1 MVFQKVHSILNHSGV
16 DFKLHYHD
24 PVVTVAQAYAIVPHL
39 TANLIKTVV
48 FQIKDGPWILAAVNG
63 DDRIHYKYLAD
74 VFDVNRKLIR
84 AVSPPE
90 VEAGLGFELGGVG
103 PFPVG
108 PDVHVILEQQLM
120 DQPHVFC
127 GSGKNTITVEIAPR
141 DLAKASGAKVAA
153 IRKQ

>member
-39 TANLIKTVV
+39 TVNLIKTVV

-90 VEAGLGFELGGVG
+90 VGGNKFSFLCAMYLAADRREQKIFSAGY
-103 PFPVG
+103 
-108 PDVHVILEQQLM
+108 ILAVYALL
-120 DQPHVFC
+120 DRAFN
-127 GSGKNTITVEIAPR
+127 SLWLK
-141 DLAKASGAKVAA
+141 
-153 IRKQ
+153 IRQHTR